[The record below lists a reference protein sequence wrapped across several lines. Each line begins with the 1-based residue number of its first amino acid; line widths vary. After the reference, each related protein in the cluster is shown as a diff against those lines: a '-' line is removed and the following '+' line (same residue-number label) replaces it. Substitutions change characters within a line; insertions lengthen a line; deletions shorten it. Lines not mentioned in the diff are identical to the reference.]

1 MGLKQFEK
9 KFLRLNVSK
18 KVRIFNTYCKIK
30 SYPHQIL
37 PLDKETIEMYDW
49 NSSFCTEHGH
59 FKISDQYWHYLD
71 NGSIDTLSKIAVNK
85 IVKLFVNDIQHCPK
99 SYANLIR

>member
-18 KVRIFNTYCKIK
+18 KVQIFNTYCKIK
-30 SYPHQIL
+30 SYPHQIF
-37 PLDKETIEMYDW
+37 PLDEETIEMYDW
-49 NSSFCTEHGH
+49 NSSFCAEHGH
-59 FKISDQYWHYLD
+59 FRITGPYWHYLD
-71 NGSIDTLSKIAVNK
+71 DGSIDTLSKIAVNK